1 MALFGNRPT
10 THMRRRPIGSRLVNH
25 LGNKNNDWLYYPS
38 RAPRRKGEDYDRLH
52 EAMEAQ
58 GFKRSITSDDGV
70 AYDLPTAEYYY
81 EGNVTRNNVLE
92 KTKVAAEEQAKSTE
106 SW

>member
-1 MALFGNRPT
+1 MTGFT
-10 THMRRRPIGSRLVNH
+10 TRVELHAA
-25 LGNKNNDWLYYPS
+25 K
-38 RAPRRKGEDYDRLH
+38 AEDYDRLH

-92 KTKVAAEEQAKSTE
+92 KTKVAAGKTGKKYGILVTEGNGWAWTGLPKSK
-106 SW
+106 